1 MYGPHLRTLASV
13 DGNQHLQV
21 HSERKSE
28 YKLSSKLLIKGG
40 LQGAEGWGVG
50 WGGAQNSLSFPYHH
64 STPTPLK
71 VCKGS

>member
-40 LQGAEGWGVG
+40 LQGAGGWGVG
-50 WGGAQNSLSFPYHH
+50 WGGEEHKTLIFPI
-64 STPTPLK
+64 PPLHPHP
-71 VCKGS
+71 S